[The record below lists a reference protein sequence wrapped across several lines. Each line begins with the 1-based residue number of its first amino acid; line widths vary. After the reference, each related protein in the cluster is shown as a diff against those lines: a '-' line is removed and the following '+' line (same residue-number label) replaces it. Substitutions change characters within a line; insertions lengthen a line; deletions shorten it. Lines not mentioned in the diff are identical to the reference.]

1 MTDDRDA
8 LLAEWVDELCA
19 ALGLEQPPADIDTV
33 LALAGRVAHGVVR
46 PAAPLATFLAGYA
59 AGRRAGSEDAALTP
73 GLGSALGAG
82 IGAGIGPELA
92 TIDRLLA
99 ERGTASTVE
108 GAS

>member
-8 LLAEWVDELCA
+8 LLAAWVDELCT

-59 AGRRAGSEDAALTP
+59 AGRRTGSEDAALTP
-73 GLGSALGAG
+73 GTGADV
-82 IGAGIGPELA
+82 GAGIGPELA

-99 ERGTASTVE
+99 ARGAASNEE

>member
-8 LLAEWVDELCA
+8 LLADWVDELCA
-19 ALGLEQPPADIDTV
+19 ALGLEQRPADIDTV

-59 AGRRAGSEDAALTP
+59 AGRRAGGQDA
-73 GLGSALGAG
+73 GLE
-82 IGAGIGPELA
+82 PELA

-99 ERGTASTVE
+99 ARGTAANE
-108 GAS
+108 AGAS